1 LKTYV
6 LKRLLLMIP
15 TLFGVSVVV
24 FVIVST
30 APAPPITQQV
40 PTAEA
45 GREAGE
51 AGEVPHAV
59 KVFRAQ
65 YGLNKPVALN
75 LYYEIEKRDVQR
87 ALEDALDEE
96 GTRTIKVKSEAQ
108 EQLIKWDEYATS
120 ALMELLTE
128 TGGRLRDSAMNWLVK
143 GAKRVAIAAE
153 GGTVSPKRARL
164 NTAIAKENEI
174 LDLYAWEAG
183 DPEMRKEA
191 GVGALQAW
199 YRGARARYPEGA
211 DTEEVR
217 RALRDED
224 QAALVGLG
232 DKAVPGLVAIIL
244 EEEGDQ
250 DRAIPWLVR
259 LGARPEQGDEVEKT
273 RTRLLNEALR
283 KLEYNASDPDATKEA
298 SVLLVRDW
306 WEGTARR
313 WDYGG
318 LRWLRVLLLET
329 RFAIYWGN
337 LLRFDLGES
346 LKHKV
351 PVTTLIFERLKY
363 SLTIAVT
370 ALILAYL
377 ISVPLGILSAKIHGS
392 FPERAMALFVFA
404 LYSLPSFYVAT
415 LVIHYLAE
423 GQPKSVA
430 EWIPSSRFESLDAWK
445 LPTLEWIKD
454 IAWHVVAPI
463 FCLTYASLAAL
474 SRYAKVGILNVI
486 RSDYVRTAR
495 AKGLGEFTV
504 TMKHAARNGLIPIIT
519 LLGTTLPRIVGG
531 SFIIEVIFGIPGFGL
546 LMVQSIFDRDYNV
559 IVGNSLIVAVLTMLG
574 ILLSDLLYAIVDPRI
589 SYS

>member
-15 TLFGVSVVV
+15 TLFGVSIVV
-24 FVIVST
+24 FVIVMS
-30 APAPPITQQV
+30 APAPDISQQV

-65 YGLNKPVALN
+65 YGLNKPIALN
-75 LYYEIEKRDVQR
+75 LYYKISKEEVHRS
-87 ALEDALDEE
+87 LEDALDLE
-96 GTRTIKVKSEAQ
+96 GTRTVQAKSRAQ
-108 EQLIKWDEYATS
+108 KQLIEWDEYATP
-120 ALMELLTE
+120 ALIALIAE
-128 TGGRLRDSAMNWLVK
+128 TDERLRDSAMSWLVK
-143 GAKRVAIAAE
+143 SAKRVAIASE
-153 GGTVSPKRARL
+153 SGTVSPKRARL
-164 NTAIAKENEI
+164 NAAVVKENEV
-174 LDLYAWEAG
+174 LDHYQWEAG
-183 DPEMRKEA
+183 DSETRKAA
-191 GVGALQAW
+191 GVGAFQAW
-199 YRGARARYPEGA
+199 YRGARADYPERA

-217 RALRDED
+217 RALREDD
-224 QAALVGLG
+224 QATLVDLG
-232 DKAVPGLVAIIL
+232 NKAVAGLVAVIL
-244 EEEGDQ
+244 EEEGDR

-259 LGARPEQGDEVEKT
+259 LGRRPQKGDEVEKE
-273 RTRLLNEALR
+273 RTRLLNATLE
-283 KLEYNASDPDATKEA
+283 KLQYKASDPQATKEA

-306 WEGTARR
+306 WEGTAPR
-313 WDYGG
+313 WDYSG
-318 LRWLRVLLLET
+318 LGWMRVLFLET
-329 RFAIYWGN
+329 RFATYWGN

-351 PVTTLIFERLKY
+351 PVTTLILERLKV

-370 ALILAYL
+370 ALFLAYF

-392 FPERAMALFVFA
+392 VPERAMALFVFA

-415 LVIHYLAE
+415 LAIHYLAV
-423 GQPKSVA
+423 GQPWSL

-445 LPTLEWIKD
+445 LPTLEWIGD

-463 FCLTYASLAAL
+463 ACLTYGSLAAL
-474 SRYAKVGILNVI
+474 SRYAKVGLLNVI

-519 LLGTTLPRIVGG
+519 LLGTTLPRIIGG

-546 LMVQSIFDRDYNV
+546 LMLQSVFDRDYNV

>member
-1 LKTYV
+1 MKTYV

-15 TLFGVSVVV
+15 TFFGVSIVV
-24 FVIVST
+24 FVIVAS
-30 APAPPITQQV
+30 APAPPISQQV
-40 PTAEA
+40 PTSEA

-75 LYYEIEKRDVQR
+75 LYYKIEKEDVR
-87 ALEDALDEE
+87 RRLEDALDLE
-96 GTRTIKVKSEAQ
+96 GTRTVQTKSEAQ
-108 EQLIKWDEYATS
+108 EQLVQWDEYATP
-120 ALMELLTE
+120 ALIELIAE
-128 TGGRLRDSAMNWLVK
+128 TRGRLRDSAMSWLVK

-153 GGTVSPKRARL
+153 GGTVSSRRARL
-164 NTAIAKENEI
+164 NAAIVKENEV
-174 LDLYAWEAG
+174 LELYQWQPG
-183 DPEMRKEA
+183 DPETRKAA
-191 GVGALQAW
+191 GVGAFQAW
-199 YRGARARYPEGA
+199 YRGARADYPGGA

-217 RALRDED
+217 RALREGDRAMLMD
-224 QAALVGLG
+224 LG
-232 DKAVPGLVAIIL
+232 NRAVAGLVAAIL
-244 EEEGDQ
+244 EEEGNRDS
-250 DRAIPWLVR
+250 AIPWLVR
-259 LGARPEQGDEVEKT
+259 LGRRPEQGDDVEKE
-273 RTRLLNEALR
+273 RTRLLNAALG
-283 KLEYNASDPDATKEA
+283 KLEYKASDPQATRAA
-298 SVLLVRDW
+298 SVSLVRDW
-306 WEGTARR
+306 WEGTAPR

-318 LRWLRVLLLET
+318 LGWLRVLFLET
-329 RFAIYWGN
+329 RFATYWGN
-337 LLRFDLGES
+337 LLHFDLGES

-351 PVTTLIFERLKY
+351 PVTTLILERLKV
-363 SLTIAVT
+363 SITIAVT
-370 ALILAYL
+370 ALFLAYL

-392 FPERAMALFVFA
+392 VPERAMALFVFA

-415 LVIHYLAE
+415 LAIHYLAV
-423 GQPKSVA
+423 GQPWSL
-430 EWIPSSRFESLDAWK
+430 ELIPSSRFESLDAWK
-445 LPTLEWIKD
+445 LPTLEWIGD
-454 IAWHVVAPI
+454 IAWHVAAPI
-463 FCLTYASLAAL
+463 VCLTYGALAAL
-474 SRYAKVGILNVI
+474 SRYAKVGLLNVI

-504 TMKHAARNGLIPIIT
+504 TVKHAARNGLIPIIT

>member
-1 LKTYV
+1 
-6 LKRLLLMIP
+6 MIP
-15 TLFGVSVVV
+15 TFFGVSIVV
-24 FVIVST
+24 FVIVMS
-30 APAPPITQQV
+30 APAPPIAQQV

-65 YGLNKPVALN
+65 YGLNKPVVLN
-75 LYYEIEKRDVQR
+75 FYYELRKAEVRR
-87 ALEDALDEE
+87 ALEDALDLE
-96 GTRTIKVKSEAQ
+96 GTRTIQEKSQAQ
-108 EQLIKWDEYATS
+108 EQLIKWDEYATP
-120 ALMELLTE
+120 ALMELLAE
-128 TGGRLRDSAMNWLVK
+128 TDGRLRDSAMSWLVRS
-143 GAKRVAIAAE
+143 AKRVAIASE
-153 GGTVSPKRARL
+153 SGQVSVKRARL
-164 NTAIAKENEI
+164 NAAIVKENEI
-174 LDLYAWEAG
+174 LDLYQWEAG
-183 DPEMRKEA
+183 DPETRKEA
-191 GVGALQAW
+191 GVGAFRAW
-199 YRGARARYPEGA
+199 YRGARADYGVGA

-217 RALRDED
+217 SALRDGDETV
-224 QAALVGLG
+224 LSGLG
-232 DKAVPGLVAIIL
+232 NRAVPGLVAIVL
-244 EEEGDQ
+244 ENGGDR
-250 DRAIPWLVR
+250 DRAVPWLAR
-259 LGARPEQGDEVEKT
+259 LGERPVEGDEVEQE
-273 RTRLLNEALR
+273 RARLLNAALR
-283 KLEYNASDPDATKEA
+283 KLESKASDPEATREA
-298 SVLLVRDW
+298 GVLLVRDW
-306 WEGTARR
+306 WEGTASR

-318 LRWLRVLLLET
+318 LRWLRVLFLET

-337 LLRFDLGES
+337 LVRFDLGES

-370 ALILAYL
+370 ALILAYI

-392 FPERAMALFVFA
+392 IPERLMALFVFA

-415 LVIHYLAE
+415 LVIHYFAE
-423 GQPKSVA
+423 GQPRAVK

-445 LPTLEWIKD
+445 LPTLEWIGD

-463 FCLTYASLAAL
+463 VCLTYASLAAL

-504 TMKHAARNGLIPIIT
+504 TVKHAARNGLIPIIT